1 MKSDKTI
8 NGNQFSH
15 EIGIKEI
22 RKLKSIREEKKSPLL
37 GLGMFGMVGWSIVIP
52 TLLGLAL
59 GIWIDKKYP
68 ASISWTLSL
77 MIIGLFCGCLL
88 AGYWVA
94 NENKGM
100 HEHVDNE
107 DEHE

>member
-1 MKSDKTI
+1 MGPDKSILKNRFSNEI
-8 NGNQFSH
+8 NV
-15 EIGIKEI
+15 KEI
-22 RKLKSIREEKKSPLL
+22 RKLRSIREDKKSPLL
-37 GLGMFGMVGWSIVIP
+37 GLGMFGMVGWSIVVP